1 MVKEVASKINRYTF
15 GLQASDEKVAEL
27 VDGIRHRFNE
37 DSFIQVLELGYT
49 NNPAAV
55 PPLVEFTSHSDSM
68 VRACAICSLGVLGA
82 VGQFEFLKQKYRS
95 TESIEKHMA
104 LKAIGDLGTPAAMDF
119 LRSVKSSSD
128 ADDEVIRDIVDLY
141 E

>member
-1 MVKEVASKINRYTF
+1 
-15 GLQASDEKVAEL
+15 
-27 VDGIRHRFNE
+27 
-37 DSFIQVLELGYT
+37 
-49 NNPAAV
+49 
-55 PPLVEFTSHSDSM
+55 
-68 VRACAICSLGVLGA
+68 
-82 VGQFEFLKQKYRS
+82 
-95 TESIEKHMA
+95 MA